1 MEQMNVCGDM
11 WSHCV
16 NTVLEVSNTFGSFT
30 LKHKDV
36 SVSESLTQSLVV
48 RLWFIWWNE
57 LDHRRLLLQIFCCC
71 CCKDDLQFSFFIKIF
86 IRNKNFSNV
95 KSVFHFFT
103 KHNKHRE
110 SQWLFTVIH
119 QHYWQNSNFIIA
131 DLICSALLTIWKLR
145 VFWLFLLRPARV
157 HRACGIAACL
167 QRDRRTSQ
175 MGFTL
180 SHTHTHART
189 HTHACTHTHS
199 HTYTDCLEDRDTN
212 DFLFC
217 LIKRLTNFF
226 LRRTSSCWTSQ
237 TDQMS
242 EKKIH

>member
-1 MEQMNVCGDM
+1 MRDSIPIQCAFVGTRMEQMNVCGGM
-11 WSHCV
+11 WSHCM

-95 KSVFHFFT
+95 NSVFHFFT
-103 KHNKHRE
+103 KHDKHRE

-131 DLICSALLTIWKLR
+131 DLICSALLTIWKELSNGEEGR
-145 VFWLFLLRPARV
+145 AEGMIFCSALWYCCLFA
-157 HRACGIAACL
+157 
-167 QRDRRTSQ
+167 
-175 MGFTL
+175 
-180 SHTHTHART
+180 
-189 HTHACTHTHS
+189 
-199 HTYTDCLEDRDTN
+199 
-212 DFLFC
+212 
-217 LIKRLTNFF
+217 KR
-226 LRRTSSCWTSQ
+226 
-237 TDQMS
+237 
-242 EKKIH
+242 